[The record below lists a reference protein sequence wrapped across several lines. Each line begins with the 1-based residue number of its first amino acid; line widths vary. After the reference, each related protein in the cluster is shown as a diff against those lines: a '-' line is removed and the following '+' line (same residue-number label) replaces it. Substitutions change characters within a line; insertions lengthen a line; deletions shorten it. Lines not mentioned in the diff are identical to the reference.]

1 MLAAAALHPRGPWE
15 VGTEEL
21 SREIQGRWG
30 PGTDSDECGSTPTP
44 TSQPQRPPPIVC
56 PDLGGVTPRFEAGEG
71 EMEASERRA
80 PASPLPG
87 A

>member
-1 MLAAAALHPRGPWE
+1 MNVDPPPLPPLSPR
-15 VGTEEL
+15 
-21 SREIQGRWG
+21 
-30 PGTDSDECGSTPTP
+30 D
-44 TSQPQRPPPIVC
+44 PPPIVC

>member
-1 MLAAAALHPRGPWE
+1 M
-15 VGTEEL
+15 GTEEL
-21 SREIQGRWG
+21 SREIQGRRG

-44 TSQPQRPPPIVC
+44 TSQPHGPPIVC

-80 PASPLPG
+80 PASPLTG